1 MVRWAAV
8 ERVQGGLLVHVDRLM
23 GQNPRT
29 GGWLKTN
36 MLQQGCLTSTLS
48 VQGLAA
54 CAAGAIATL
63 LWLSTVCQLGLAEGP
78 LAHSQDG
85 NSVLALGARSLSAG

>member
-1 MVRWAAV
+1 M
-8 ERVQGGLLVHVDRLM
+8 ERVQGGLLVRVDRLM

-29 GGWLKTN
+29 GGWLKMN
-36 MLQQGCLTSTLS
+36 MPQQGCLTSTLS

-63 LWLSTVCQLGLAEGP
+63 LWLSTVCQPKLAEGP
-78 LAHSQDG
+78 LARSQHG
-85 NSVLALGARSLSAG
+85 SVCHGSRILSIPS